1 MSTRTTYTVSGMT
14 CGHCVAAVTREVSR
28 IDGVQ
33 DVAVDLT
40 GGTVSVVSDTTPA
53 TDRVRAAVDEAG
65 YELTGVLA

>member
-53 TDRVRAAVDEAG
+53 TDRVRAAVDDAG